1 MIKAVIFDFDGVIA
15 DTEHVHYEAFKKVL
29 NLNNYDLTENEY
41 YSKYLAYDDKTFFK
55 NFYKDNDLKLSNKL
69 LSQLLK
75 DKSNRFDELIKDN
88 LKIYPRVVEFIKDLS
103 KGYILAIGSG
113 ALKKEINKILEII
126 EIDSLFRVI
135 VAADDVEKCKPNPE
149 VYINVLNQL
158 NNINKKSVSRIEP
171 EECIVIEDSVY
182 GIQAAKNAG
191 MKCVAVTNSYPK
203 EKLKN
208 ADLIIDSLSIDN
220 IEVFLNNY

>member
-41 YSKYLAYDDKTFFK
+41 YSNYLAYDDKTFFK

-69 LSQLLK
+69 LGQLLK

-113 ALKKEINKILEII
+113 ALKKEIYKILEII

-135 VAADDVEKCKPNPE
+135 VAADDVAECKPNSE
-149 VYINVLNQL
+149 VYNKVLAKL
-158 NNINKKSVSRIEP
+158 NNNQDSRIKAD
-171 EECIVIEDSVY
+171 ECIVVEDSVF
-182 GIQAAKNAG
+182 GIQAAKSAG

-203 EKLKN
+203 EKLKE
-208 ADLIIDSLSIDN
+208 ADLIIDSFSDKSLQKYIN
-220 IEVFLNNY
+220 IV